1 MTGRS
6 ASPDAGTSGSAGP
19 DTTSALPDAWA
30 RDDLPDGAP
39 AAGGLPSRIAWRRQV
54 LLMAAVLGCL
64 TVFLL
69 ARVMANNPHLAAEWR
84 HNSHGQIELLSSP
97 LPALRPFVG
106 KQLAGTVGPDG
117 RVRPT
122 SVLALTHS
130 ARWIA
135 QDDIRAALLEVRRLT
150 ATSLESG
157 HIVLAFSDGSQVD
170 LATRPRGYA
179 GLGSMFWLLSAFAM
193 ILFLVGWIVP
203 LVQPQLRNLL
213 YAVMAHAQAGQLLL
227 TAIASVPALALPTGL
242 VGTEPLLRIVLDL
255 VTGAAIVHAATLHP
269 RDMPGGRAIAAGVW
283 AVSLVFLGLLL
294 SDRLPHEWWWTQ
306 ALLLGE
312 GVLCIGLLVWSY
324 RLAPHPFALVMRRF
338 CIVTLATLA
347 LLTLAVATLPAMPP
361 EVQPVTGVGPVI
373 WGVFFASVILLV
385 PFIARSQSVMR
396 EFAMLAGISTVATS
410 VDLLFVAVFSFSQFW
425 SLTLSLF
432 LALGAYAAAR
442 QWLLEQMMGTRALTT
457 ERMFEHLYRIA
468 REVEA
473 RPERA
478 GERMAELL
486 RHVFEPLETVLTNG
500 RGQSSRIASNGAVL
514 LVPMPKLVS
523 GPELEGTVALRFAER
538 GKRLFTPEDARLADR
553 ILEQLMRAVAH
564 DRAVERGRSEERL
577 RIAQDLHDDIGARL
591 LTLMYKAPSQEM
603 EDYIRHTLQDL
614 KTLTRGL
621 AAQSHLLSY
630 AAAEWKNDIS
640 QRLAAVQCQ
649 LEWTTRF
656 DQDVT
661 LNMVEWSSLTRILRE
676 LISNT
681 LAHSQARQ
689 VHIALTLSQGRFE
702 IVMSDDGVGREPAR
716 WSHGLGLGGI
726 RKRVKLMGGKVHW
739 QEREPRGIVCTVDI
753 PALSGSPVHQG
764 NPSGNS
770 AASGAA

>member
-1 MTGRS
+1 MSAFPPDPGAAPRPALLPSDTGPHS
-6 ASPDAGTSGSAGP
+6 GLDEHWSPAEAPVDTAGTQ
-19 DTTSALPDAWA
+19 
-30 RDDLPDGAP
+30 
-39 AAGGLPSRIAWRRQV
+39 LPSRIAWRRQA
-54 LLMAAVLGCL
+54 LLLAAVVGCL

-69 ARVMANNPHLAAEWR
+69 ARVMANNPHLPAEWR
-84 HNSHGQIELLSSP
+84 HNANGRLELMSSP
-97 LPALRPFVG
+97 LAELQPLLG
-106 KQLAGTVGPDG
+106 SELAGVVGPDG
-117 RVRPT
+117 QVQALP
-122 SVLALTHS
+122 SLALSHS

-135 QDDIRAALLEVRRLT
+135 DDLTRAELITSRLQ
-150 ATSLESG
+150 AAQALESG
-157 HIVLAFSDGSQVD
+157 HLVLAFSDGRRVAID
-170 LATRPRGYA
+170 ARPRGYA
-179 GLGSMFWLLSAFAM
+179 ALGSMFWLMSAFAM

-213 YAVMAHAQAGQLLL
+213 YALMAHAQAGQLLL
-227 TAIASVPALALPTGL
+227 SAIASVPALALPSSL
-242 VGTEPLLRIVLDL
+242 VTAEPLLRTVLDL
-255 VTGAAIVHAATLHP
+255 ATGAAIVQAATLHP
-269 RDMPGGRAIAAGVW
+269 RDMPWRRLITGGTWLLTGA
-283 AVSLVFLGLLL
+283 LLLL
-294 SDRLPHEWWWTQ
+294 SLSGQLPNAWWWVQ
-306 ALLLGE
+306 AVLLLE
-312 GVLCIGLLVWSY
+312 GAGCIALMSWSY
-324 RLAPHPFALVMRRF
+324 QVEPHPFALVMRRF
-338 CIVTLATLA
+338 CLVTLATLA
-347 LLTLAVATLPAMPP
+347 LLTLAVAMMPTMPAD
-361 EVQPVTGVGPVI
+361 VQPLTGVGPVI
-373 WGVFFASVILLV
+373 WGVFFASVVLLV
-385 PFIARSQSVMR
+385 PFIARSQNVMR

-410 VDLLFVAVFSFSQFW
+410 IDLLFVAVFSFSQFW

-432 LALGAYAAAR
+432 LALGAYAAVR
-442 QWLLEQMMGTRALTT
+442 QWLVQQMMGTRALTT

-486 RHVFEPLETVLTNG
+486 RHVFEPLETTFTDG
-500 RGQSSRIASNGAVL
+500 RGQHSRIASNGAVL

-621 AAQSHLLSY
+621 AAQSHPLSF
-630 AAAEWKNDIS
+630 AAAEWKTDIS
-640 QRLAAVQCQ
+640 QRLAAVHCS

-676 LISNT
+676 LISNA

-689 VHIALTLSQGRFE
+689 VQMDLTLEQGRFS
-702 IVMSDDGVGREPAR
+702 IMMSDDGVGREPAR

-726 RKRVKLMGGKVHW
+726 RKRVKLMGGTVQW
-739 QEREPRGIVCTVDI
+739 QEREPRGIVCQVHI
-753 PALSGSPVHQG
+753 PRLSGAV
-764 NPSGNS
+764 
-770 AASGAA
+770 